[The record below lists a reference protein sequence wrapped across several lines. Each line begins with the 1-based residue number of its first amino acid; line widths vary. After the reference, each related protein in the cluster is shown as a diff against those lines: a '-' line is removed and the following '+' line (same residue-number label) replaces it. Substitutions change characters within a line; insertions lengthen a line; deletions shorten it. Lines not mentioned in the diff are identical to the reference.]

1 MHLSQII
8 AFKSKTL
15 VNKLDALLHWCVHFY
30 PRTSFFL
37 FSSTALKGT
46 IWRNTFGYIIRTIW
60 SLLS

>member
-30 PRTSFFL
+30 PRTSFFFIFEHCIERHHL
-37 FSSTALKGT
+37 A
-46 IWRNTFGYIIRTIW
+46 
-60 SLLS
+60 